1 MACGGTSG
9 SVQKH
14 LTALSSTQV
23 IEWFTGWISCTGLDD
38 IMPALV
44 VRAATSNNFEAQ
56 VVIQVAKVHTDSPES
71 PSLKGTA
78 QTPTGGKVD
87 YNPGSINISSD
98 TSGAMFIRFGVAYRF
113 TDGQAQCAAD
123 VLLEVAYTRCGEL
136 AGSGSWSL
144 DTAVTTDQYQV
155 LTGWL
160 PSLLVQ
166 KVKLAVVCTSLTGNL
181 QWRLAFRTATTLKTS
196 PSNWNYVTDNSAPY
210 ASGEV
215 NTSDLPITLG
225 SNLWVQ
231 FAVAYKLSSAGSG
244 QASLT
249 AALGVRRSPPE

>member
-1 MACGGTSG
+1 MACGGTTG
-9 SVQKH
+9 SQQKH
-14 LTALSSTQV
+14 LTALSSTQA
-23 IEWFTGWISCTGLDD
+23 IEWFTGWISCVGLDD
-38 IMPALV
+38 IMPVIVA
-44 VRAATSNNFEAQ
+44 RAATSNNFEAQ
-56 VVIQVAKVHTDSPES
+56 VAIQVAKVRTDSPES
-71 PSLKGTA
+71 PALKGA
-78 QTPTGGKVD
+78 PQTPTAGKLD
-87 YNPGSINISSD
+87 YNPGSIDISSD
-98 TSGAMFIRFGVAYRF
+98 TAGAMFIRFGVAYRF
-113 TDGQAQCAAD
+113 TNGQSQCAAD

-144 DTAVTTDQYQV
+144 DSAVTTDQYQV

-166 KVKLAVVCTSLTGNL
+166 KVKLAAVCASLTGNL
-181 QWRLAFRTATTLKTS
+181 QWRLAYRTAATLKAS
-196 PSNWNYVTDNSAPY
+196 PSGWSYVTDNSAPY

-231 FAVAYKLSSAGSG
+231 FAIAYKLSSAGSG

-249 AALGVRRSPPE
+249 AALGVRRS